1 MSFWDDPL
9 ASESIA
15 ANEVKKNEGINVI
28 IGNPPYAGESSN
40 KGEWILSLM
49 EDYKYEP
56 GSRIKLQEANSK
68 FVNDDYVKFIVN
80 KEKLDNCCFNI
91 ILVDDDYIH
100 KLNKE
105 YRNIDRVTDVIS
117 FALEDSD
124 NSYESNYRV
133 LGDIYISVDTA
144 YRQAL
149 EYNHSNLREICF
161 LATHGILHL
170 LGYDHMEEDDEII
183 MFKKQEELLNA
194 YKIQR

>member
-1 MSFWDDPL
+1 MF
-9 ASESIA
+9 EI
-15 ANEVKKNEGINVI
+15 IN
-28 IGNPPYAGESSN
+28 NY
-40 KGEWILSLM
+40 
-49 EDYKYEP
+49 
-56 GSRIKLQEANSK
+56 
-68 FVNDDYVKFIVN
+68 NDDIIELDTLNNYIKFIVK
-80 KEKLDNCCFNI
+80 KEKLETCVFNI

-117 FALEDSD
+117 FALEDND
-124 NSYESNYRV
+124 NDYESDFRV
-133 LGDIYISVDTA
+133 LGDIYISIDTA
-144 YRQAL
+144 YRQAR

-170 LGYDHMEEDDEII
+170 LGYDHMDEEDEII